1 MAPDFVDFCFKH
13 GYALSQK
20 ILRALQVLPIMKRK
34 RGLFFTSGYY
44 IWHEQEAWEWL
55 GEVLWWSV
63 TSQGT
68 VFHLTSGS
76 SVSYLIRSGWVAQS
90 SIELDLKISP
100 PARGT
105 SLFIAGEKSFFFS
118 KFRAGFLDV
127 HWLRNKSLCERSFN
141 LLTINYLKMVS
152 RTSLF
157 VLPSLYN
164 YYK

>member
-1 MAPDFVDFCFKH
+1 MATLYLKKYYEHCKYYRSWKENAGSF
-13 GYALSQK
+13 
-20 ILRALQVLPIMKRK
+20 LPAVIIFDMSR
-34 RGLFFTSGYY
+34 RPGSDS
-44 IWHEQEAWEWL
+44 

-63 TSQGT
+63 KSQGT

-76 SVSYLIRSGWVAQS
+76 SVSYLIRSGRVAQS

-105 SLFIAGEKSFFFS
+105 SLFIAGEKFLYSDWLTRDFSFQNSEQAFLMFIGLET
-118 KFRAGFLDV
+118 RACASVVFY
-127 HWLRNKSLCERSFN
+127 